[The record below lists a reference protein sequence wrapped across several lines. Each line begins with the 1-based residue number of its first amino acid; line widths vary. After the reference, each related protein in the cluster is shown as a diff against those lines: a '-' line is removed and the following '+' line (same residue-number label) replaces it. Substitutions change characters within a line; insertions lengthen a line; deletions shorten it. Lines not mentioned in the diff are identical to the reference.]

1 MERVLITGAAGFL
14 GRALAVRLRSEGIA
28 VVGLDRAADPDA
40 GIVAGDIAHP
50 GPWQHAIEGCDT
62 AIHTAALVGMPT
74 DTSAFWAVN
83 VAGVRHV
90 LEAARDHGVGRVI
103 HVSSVV
109 TFGLHFPDR
118 VDEWYPVT
126 MTGVP
131 YTDTKIAAEQVA
143 LMSHAAGEQ
152 EVAIVRPGD
161 IYGPGSR
168 PWTLLP
174 LELMRARRM
183 ILPAGGRG
191 IHSPVYVDDVVE
203 GILAAATVPAAAGR
217 VITLSGG
224 AGVTTADYFGR
235 LGRIAGLAA
244 PAVPTAV
251 ALAGAVA
258 LDRAARLRGRPNEL
272 TPDAVRYLAER
283 RGTYG
288 IETARTLL
296 GWRPK
301 VDLDDGMDRTA
312 AWLRAENLVR

>member
-1 MERVLITGAAGFL
+1 
-14 GRALAVRLRSEGIA
+14 
-28 VVGLDRAADPDA
+28 
-40 GIVAGDIAHP
+40 
-50 GPWQHAIEGCDT
+50 
-62 AIHTAALVGMPT
+62 MPS
-74 DTSAFWAVN
+74 DTSEFWAVN
-83 VAGVRHV
+83 VAGLRNV
-90 LEAARDHGVGRVI
+90 LEAARDHGVGRVL

-109 TFGLHFPDR
+109 TVGLDFPDR
-118 VDEWYPVT
+118 VDEWYPVR

-152 EVAIVRPGD
+152 VVTIVRPGD

-174 LELMRARRM
+174 LELMRSHRLA
-183 ILPAGGRG
+183 LPAGGRG

-203 GILAAATVPAAAGR
+203 GMIAAAKAPAAAGR

-235 LGRIAGLAA
+235 LGRIAGLTV
-244 PAVPTAV
+244 PLVPTPV
-251 ALAGAVA
+251 ALAGATA
-258 LDRAARLRGRPNEL
+258 LDRIARLRGVPNEL
-272 TPDAVRYLAER
+272 TADAVRYLAAR
-283 RGTYG
+283 QGTYG

-296 GWRPK
+296 GWLPR

-312 AWLRAENLVR
+312 AWLRERDLV